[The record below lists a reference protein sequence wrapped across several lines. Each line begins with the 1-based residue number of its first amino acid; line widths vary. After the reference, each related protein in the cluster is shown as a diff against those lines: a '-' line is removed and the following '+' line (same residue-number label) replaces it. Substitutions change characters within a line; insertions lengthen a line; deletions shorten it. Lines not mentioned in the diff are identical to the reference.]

1 MLKRE
6 TEKESR
12 TEQNAYISELT
23 PMIITTHLASIK
35 IFYSNVQLEELNP
48 DGEVIGEL
56 DQGDSSSDEFDPG
69 EAAPK
74 SEAKEE

>member
-6 TEKESR
+6 TEKEAR
-12 TEQNAYISELT
+12 TEQNAYIAELT

-35 IFYSNVQLEELNP
+35 IFYSNVQLEELSP

-69 EAAPK
+69 DVAPK